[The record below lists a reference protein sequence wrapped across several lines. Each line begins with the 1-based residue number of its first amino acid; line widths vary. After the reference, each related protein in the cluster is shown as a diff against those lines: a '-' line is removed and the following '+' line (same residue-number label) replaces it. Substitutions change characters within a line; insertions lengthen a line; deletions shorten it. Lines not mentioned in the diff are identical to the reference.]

1 MRSMTATAAHLPPRH
16 PAPAAASGLASTTTA
31 ADVAP
36 AAPLAP
42 PATRGPGPVRRLA
55 RQRWFIAVRAFAV
68 FAGLWW
74 AVHLWNDNPL
84 QLPSPLAV
92 VSAAWELAASG
103 ELFEHAVIS
112 TTRLSI
118 ALGISIA
125 LAVPLGFWM
134 GVSRRAEGFIDP
146 LVEMLRPI
154 SGIAWLPLALFIFG
168 VGNTLPVFIMVY
180 VGFFPILLN
189 TVAGVRQ
196 VDRKLLAAARTMGV
210 GRRAMLW
217 HVLVPSAL
225 PTVMVGIRLAFAA
238 SWAAIVAAELIGS
251 PSGLGFAIEWYRQL
265 LMTPKVFAFILVIGV
280 VGYLCDLGL
289 RAFQRVLTPWSEG
302 TGLQ

>member
-1 MRSMTATAAHLPPRH
+1 MNRPDAPGGGGPRG
-16 PAPAAASGLASTTTA
+16 PALMP
-31 ADVAP
+31 P
-36 AAPLAP
+36 AAPGFSPL
-42 PATRGPGPVRRLA
+42 RRML
-55 RQRWFIAVRAFAV
+55 RQRWFVALRAFTV
-68 FAGLWW
+68 FALFWW
-74 AVHLWNDNPL
+74 AIFVWNGNPL
-84 QLPSPLAV
+84 QLPSPARV
-92 VSAAWELAASG
+92 VTVLWQLVASG
-103 ELFEHAVIS
+103 EIFEHALIS
-112 TTRLSI
+112 TTRLLI
-118 ALGISIA
+118 ALGLAIT

-134 GVSRRAEGFIDP
+134 GRSRKAEAFIDP

-189 TVAGVRQ
+189 TMAGVRQ
-196 VDRKLLAAARTMGV
+196 VDPKLIAAADTMGV
-210 GRRAMLW
+210 RRRALLV
-217 HVLVPSAL
+217 HVLVPAAL

-238 SWAAIVAAELIGS
+238 SWAAIVAAELIGA

-265 LMTPKVFAFILVIGV
+265 LMTPKVFAFIMVIGI

-289 RAFQRVLTPWSEG
+289 RALQRALTPWSEG

>member
-1 MRSMTATAAHLPPRH
+1 MTLQNTQGGSGTAAVPRVE
-16 PAPAAASGLASTTTA
+16 AAASGY
-31 ADVAP
+31 
-36 AAPLAP
+36 
-42 PATRGPGPVRRLA
+42 GPVRRVM
-55 RQRWFIAVRAFAV
+55 RQRWFIAGRSFAV
-68 FAGLWW
+68 FAAMWW
-74 AVHLWNDNPL
+74 AIYYWNGNPL
-84 QLPSPLAV
+84 QLPSPAAV
-92 VSAAWELAASG
+92 LEAAWELMADG
-103 ELFEHAVIS
+103 ELFDHALIS
-112 TTRLSI
+112 TTRLLI
-118 ALGISIA
+118 ALGISIG

-134 GVSRRAEGFIDP
+134 GRSRRVEGFVDP
-146 LVEMLRPI
+146 LVELLRPI

-196 VDRKLLAAARTMGV
+196 VDAKLLAASSTMGIS
-210 GRRAMLW
+210 RRAILR

-225 PTVMVGIRLAFAA
+225 PAVMVGVRLAFAA

-289 RAFQRVLTPWSEG
+289 RKLQRLLTPWSEG

>member
-1 MRSMTATAAHLPPRH
+1 MNLQDIKGADAPKQPLAEPSMV
-16 PAPAAASGLASTTTA
+16 AAAI
-31 ADVAP
+31 VAP
-36 AAPLAP
+36 IGSAAPRAHGYGLIGRAM
-42 PATRGPGPVRRLA
+42 
-55 RQRWFIAVRAFAV
+55 RQRWLIVLRSFAI
-68 FAGLWW
+68 FATLWW
-74 AVHLWNDNPL
+74 LFYRWNDNPL
-84 QLPSPLAV
+84 QLPSPVVVLQAV
-92 VSAAWELAASG
+92 WELTVDG
-103 ELFEHAVIS
+103 ELLDHALIS
-112 TTRLSI
+112 TTRLLI
-118 ALGISIA
+118 ALGLSIVM
-125 LAVPLGFWM
+125 AVPLGFWM
-134 GVSRRAEGFIDP
+134 GRSRNVDAFVDP

-168 VGNTLPVFIMVY
+168 VGGVLPVFIMVY

-196 VDRKLLAAARTMGV
+196 VDPKLLAAASTMGIS
-210 GRRAMLW
+210 RRA
-217 HVLVPSAL
+217 VLLQVLIPAAL

-238 SWAAIVAAELIGS
+238 SWAAIVAAELIGA

-289 RAFQRVLTPWSEG
+289 RSLQRVLTPWSEG

>member
-1 MRSMTATAAHLPPRH
+1 MNLQDMNGPNAPKQPVAEPSMD
-16 PAPAAASGLASTTTA
+16 AAAV
-31 ADVAP
+31 VAP
-36 AAPLAP
+36 SGSASPLAP
-42 PATRGPGPVRRLA
+42 GHGLIRRVM
-55 RQRWFIAVRAFAV
+55 RQRWLIALRSFAI
-68 FAGLWW
+68 FATLWW
-74 AVHLWNDNPL
+74 LFYRWNDNPL
-84 QLPSPLAV
+84 QLPSPVVVLQAV
-92 VSAAWELAASG
+92 WELTVDG
-103 ELFEHAVIS
+103 ELLDHALIS
-112 TTRLSI
+112 TTRLLI
-118 ALGISIA
+118 ALGLSIVM
-125 LAVPLGFWM
+125 AVPLGFWM
-134 GVSRRAEGFIDP
+134 GRSRNVDAFVDP

-168 VGNTLPVFIMVY
+168 VGGVLPVFIMVY

-196 VDRKLLAAARTMGV
+196 VDPKLLAAASTMGIS
-210 GRRAMLW
+210 RRA
-217 HVLVPSAL
+217 VLLQVLIPAAL

-238 SWAAIVAAELIGS
+238 SWAAIVAAELIGA

-289 RAFQRVLTPWSEG
+289 RSLQRLLTPWSEG

>member
-1 MRSMTATAAHLPPRH
+1 MKPQERQ
-16 PAPAAASGLASTTTA
+16 GQ
-31 ADVAP
+31 
-36 AAPLAP
+36 
-42 PATRGPGPVRRLA
+42 GPVPSPQALA
-55 RQRWFIAVRAFAV
+55 IAQGGGYGWLHRTLANRWVVAVRSFAI

-74 AVHLWNDNPL
+74 LFYAWNGNPL
-84 QLPSPLAV
+84 QLPSPVVVVEAV
-92 VSAAWELAASG
+92 WELMVGG
-103 ELFEHAVIS
+103 ELAEHALIS
-112 TTRLSI
+112 TVRLMI
-118 ALGISIA
+118 ALCISIL

-134 GVSRRAEGFIDP
+134 GCSPAVNSFVDP
-146 LVEMLRPI
+146 LVELLRPI

-196 VDRKLLAAARTMGV
+196 VNRKLLSAASTMGIS
-210 GRRAMLW
+210 RAA
-217 HVLVPSAL
+217 VLRYVLIPGAL
-225 PTVMVGIRLAFAA
+225 PTVMVGVRLAFAA

-280 VGYLCDLGL
+280 VGYLCDVGL
-289 RAFQRVLTPWSEG
+289 RSLQRFLTPWSEG
-302 TGLQ
+302 TGVQ